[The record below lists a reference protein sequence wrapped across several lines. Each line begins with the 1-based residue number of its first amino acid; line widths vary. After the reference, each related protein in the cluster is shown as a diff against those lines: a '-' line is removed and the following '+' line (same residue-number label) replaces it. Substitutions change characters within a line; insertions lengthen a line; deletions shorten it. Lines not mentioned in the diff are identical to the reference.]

1 MISLPT
7 YSPGR
12 ILDRQRFQRVPF
24 QDYCEE
30 VFRDL
35 PMLIQKYPAGV
46 YISHLIDWYGES
58 VNRTVKV
65 CETLSAQ
72 GRCEVHKAVSHA
84 LYIVPVGYTPTVA
97 LPELT
102 HLQRTL
108 VMMVLQ
114 YEHRYHKAYTTS
126 YSHLSRSLD
135 SSYGG
140 VRNIVKRTCQLGYL
154 HLESLPSRGKV
165 DSVVLRTNLETL
177 RKSVTPPPLAR
188 SMP

>member
-58 VNRTVKV
+58 INRTVKV
-65 CETLSAQ
+65 CETLATQ
-72 GRCEVHKAVSHA
+72 GRCETHKSASHA
-84 LYIVPVGYTPTVA
+84 IYIVPIGYSPTVP

-102 HLQRTL
+102 ELQRTL
-108 VMMVLQ
+108 VLLVLQ
-114 YEHRYHKAYTTS
+114 YEHRHKQAYTTS
-126 YSHLSRSLD
+126 YVHLSKTLT

-140 VRNIVKRTCQLGYL
+140 VRNIVRRTCQLGYL
-154 HLESLPSRGKV
+154 ILESSPSRGKV
-165 DSVVLRTNLETL
+165 DSVVLRTNHDIL
-177 RKSVTPPPLAR
+177 RKSITPPPLVR
-188 SMP
+188 QP